1 MSATCH
7 RLISVC
13 SHSFPPHWQRIVSS
27 PSDWS
32 VYPLQPSDWFRLT
45 SFSFLW
51 LIDPTLRPF
60 EVRDWVIW
68 KQSWQKCKFWP
79 IRSLGYHHLT
89 NEKPQTRGSRNS
101 MEDHCRN
108 KERHLSGEIFQ
119 GLAKNISLTSWHIP
133 RRSVRVTNSGHYT
146 PGRQCYHCLKS
157 NQRILLLL
165 PILFSTVGQ
174 DIDV

>member
-13 SHSFPPHWQRIVSS
+13 SRSFPPHWQRSVSS

-68 KQSWQKCKFWP
+68 KQSWQKCKYWP
-79 IRSLGYHHLT
+79 IRGLGYHQVT
-89 NEKPQTRGSRNS
+89 NEKLWPGDRMTRWRIIAETKSDICQGKYFKVSPKIF
-101 MEDHCRN
+101 HW
-108 KERHLSGEIFQ
+108 HLDISPGDQ
-119 GLAKNISLTSWHIP
+119 CASLTVDIIP
-133 RRSVRVTNSGHYT
+133 QADNTITALKATKGYF
-146 PGRQCYHCLKS
+146 YYCL
-157 NQRILLLL
+157 
-165 PILFSTVGQ
+165 LFSTVGQ